1 MTSDPWGPPG
11 QDKAGSRQ
19 SSRAVL
25 PLTCGTTTPLA
36 HASVAELPL
45 ILVCLGQRSCLLSG
59 TVHELDRK
67 RPPPQ
72 FASSPVRPG
81 PVSLHT
87 RWPTSPPLRRPRQPP
102 ATASRPRLAL
112 PLPCRGGRPCC
123 RRSGPPQAPLLRGRG
138 GERRRWPGPPRAPT
152 KPVSVPSDE
161 PGCRDSVLVHFFCWF
176 CSGLFKH
183 CSNLHQISEMCRG
196 DSVETLQVSHA
207 GWVSFRV

>member
-25 PLTCGTTTPLA
+25 TLTCGTTTPLA

-59 TVHELDRK
+59 AVHELDRK

-102 ATASRPRLAL
+102 ATASRPHLAL
-112 PLPCRGGRPCC
+112 PLPCHGGRPCC
-123 RRSGPPQAPLLRGRG
+123 RRLLLRGRG
-138 GERRRWPGPPRAPT
+138 GEWRRWPGPPRAPT
-152 KPVSVPSDE
+152 RPVSVPCDE
-161 PGCRDSVLVHFFCWF
+161 PRSRAVEIAYSRGLSVLLRFV
-176 CSGLFKH
+176 STFKYR
-183 CSNLHQISEMCRG
+183 SNLHQFLEVCRG
-196 DSVETLQVSHA
+196 DSIETL
-207 GWVSFRV
+207 